1 MAAWLVER
9 RLGGNLTLEWLR
21 RTKVKMEKEQKY
33 IQAKS
38 H

>member
-1 MAAWLVER
+1 MAAWLVEG